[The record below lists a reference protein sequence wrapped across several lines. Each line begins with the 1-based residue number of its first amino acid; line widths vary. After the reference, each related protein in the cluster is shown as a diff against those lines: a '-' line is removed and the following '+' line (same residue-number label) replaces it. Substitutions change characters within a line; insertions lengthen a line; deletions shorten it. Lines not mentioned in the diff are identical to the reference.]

1 MSLTQ
6 ETGSSIQND
15 IAANGSRHAPSKN
28 RNRNRNRSNNRKK
41 QNSDTSGAATPE
53 PPTTERASQL
63 AASPKQRKPKSN
75 KSTQKSNTSKGNNGN
90 NPNKPLLKELQKIL
104 PLINP
109 ITINGIPVKNLSS
122 TADEFIEKIINDRHN
137 NDEIFMT
144 FFMKPTD
151 PDFPYDLD
159 LLSLT
164 LCIPQ
169 TYPGKTPSPTIMV
182 LNDDIP
188 RGFSMNIETG
198 FKQIVATVLEN
209 RLIKKTSKNNRE
221 PKNEEKSKQ
230 KTEDE
235 EGEDDVLKI
244 DVVGGND
251 LLGMIQTL
259 DKYLEV
265 FLSMEKKDTI
275 KLVKVMNR
283 KKEEERRAEE
293 ERERERQAQRESDAQ
308 AQKEA
313 AEAASLDPVKHKA
326 RTFELEKFRQRF
338 SGNQVSVFKNNAQG
352 TVYKL
357 CLKFVDDHLSIEFDD
372 SDEINIENLYV
383 KLTVP
388 KDYLNN
394 PKKGLK
400 LLVDLSNGYNIQLL
414 NSIEDTEVKLI
425 FGRLI
430 NNIGKNFDIFAA
442 DVAALNCENVDVNAM
457 TFWTITSQL
466 NFFVCNIQKFM
477 SEKSE
482 FQNWYRLTK
491 EMGEDDTNRAS

>member
-1 MSLTQ
+1 M
-6 ETGSSIQND
+6 
-15 IAANGSRHAPSKN
+15 
-28 RNRNRNRSNNRKK
+28 
-41 QNSDTSGAATPE
+41 
-53 PPTTERASQL
+53 
-63 AASPKQRKPKSN
+63 
-75 KSTQKSNTSKGNNGN
+75 
-90 NPNKPLLKELQKIL
+90 
-104 PLINP
+104 
-109 ITINGIPVKNLSS
+109 
-122 TADEFIEKIINDRHN
+122 
-137 NDEIFMT
+137 
-144 FFMKPTD
+144 
-151 PDFPYDLD
+151 
-159 LLSLT
+159 
-164 LCIPQ
+164 
-169 TYPGKTPSPTIMV
+169 
-182 LNDDIP
+182 
-188 RGFSMNIETG
+188 
-198 FKQIVATVLEN
+198 
-209 RLIKKTSKNNRE
+209 
-221 PKNEEKSKQ
+221 
-230 KTEDE
+230 
-235 EGEDDVLKI
+235 
-244 DVVGGND
+244 
-251 LLGMIQTL
+251 
-259 DKYLEV
+259 
-265 FLSMEKKDTI
+265 
-275 KLVKVMNR
+275 
-283 KKEEERRAEE
+283 
-293 ERERERQAQRESDAQ
+293 
-308 AQKEA
+308 
-313 AEAASLDPVKHKA
+313 
-326 RTFELEKFRQRF
+326 
-338 SGNQVSVFKNNAQG
+338 SVFKNNAQG